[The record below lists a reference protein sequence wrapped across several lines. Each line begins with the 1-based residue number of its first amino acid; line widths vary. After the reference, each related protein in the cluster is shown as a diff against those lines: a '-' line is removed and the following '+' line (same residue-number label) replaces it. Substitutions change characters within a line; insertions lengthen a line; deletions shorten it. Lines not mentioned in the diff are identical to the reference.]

1 MSVVYD
7 RSKIISLD
15 DESFRSELLGIASK
29 IDDVIPLGRGD
40 PDFHTPKHI
49 VEAAK
54 KALDENKH
62 HYTPPNGLPELR
74 NAISK
79 NFKEKYNLDY
89 NINEIV
95 VTAGVQESI
104 ALAMLS
110 LLERDDEVLITSPRF
125 TTYDLTVRMCN
136 AIPVPIPTYEKNNFA
151 LMPDIIEQKIT
162 NKTKLIVLVSPN
174 NPTGAVTP
182 PENIKKIADIAIK
195 HNLIVIAD
203 EIYADLIYENHEH
216 LSIGTLENMKERTL
230 TLNGFSKT
238 YAMTGWRIGYI
249 AGPEDIAV
257 KMSEIR
263 HSLSINS
270 CTFSQYGALA
280 ALEGPQEEIIKMKEE
295 YNLRRKFCMR
305 ALDEIGFTYGDPGG
319 AFYIYTNVSKSGLSA
334 SNFCK
339 KLLEN
344 TGVLLFPGTLFGDEE
359 DKYIRLSY
367 LQPIEKIQESMKR
380 IKGFINEHK

>member
-1 MSVVYD
+1 MTIIFD
-7 RSKIISLD
+7 KSKKISLD

-29 IDDVIPLGRGD
+29 MEDVIPLGRGD

-54 KALDENKH
+54 RALDDNKH
-62 HYTPPNGLPELR
+62 HYTPPNGLPELII
-74 NAISK
+74 AISK
-79 NFKEKYNLDY
+79 NLQEKYNLTYDE
-89 NINEIV
+89 NEIV

-110 LLERDDEVLITSPRF
+110 LLEAGDEVLITSPRF
-125 TTYDLTVRMCN
+125 TTYDLNVRMCN
-136 AIPVPIPTYEKNNFA
+136 AKPIPIPTYEKNNFS
-151 LMPDIIEQKIT
+151 LMPNIIEEKI
-162 NKTKLIVLVSPN
+162 NDKTKLIVLVSPN

-182 PENIKKIADIAIK
+182 PENIKKIAEIAIK

-216 LSIGTLENMKERTL
+216 LSIGTIENMKERTL

-238 YAMTGWRIGYI
+238 YAMTGWRIGYV
-249 AGPEDIAV
+249 AGPQDIIN

-270 CTFSQYGALA
+270 CTYSQIGALA
-280 ALEGPQEEIIKMKEE
+280 ALEGPQDEIIKMKDE
-295 YNLRRKFCMR
+295 YNIRRKFCMK
-305 ALDEIGFTYGDPGG
+305 ALDDIGFSYGDPGG
-319 AFYIYTNVSKSGLSA
+319 AFYIYTNVSNSGLAA
-334 SNFCK
+334 SDFCK
-339 KLLEN
+339 KLLEK

-367 LQPIEKIQESMKR
+367 LQPINKIQESMNR
-380 IKGFINEHK
+380 IKKFINE

>member
-29 IDDVIPLGRGD
+29 MDDVIPLGRGD

-79 NFKEKYNLDY
+79 NFKKKYSLDY
-89 NINEIV
+89 NIDEIV

-249 AGPEDIAV
+249 AGPKDIAV

>member
-1 MSVVYD
+1 MTIIFD
-7 RSKIISLD
+7 RSKKISLD
-15 DESFRSELLGIASK
+15 DESFRSELLSIASK

-79 NFKEKYNLDY
+79 NFKEQYSLDY
-89 NINEIV
+89 NIDEIV

-104 ALAMLS
+104 AFAMLS

>member
-1 MSVVYD
+1 MSIAFD

-15 DESFRSELLGIASK
+15 DESFTSELLGIASK
-29 IDDVIPLGRGD
+29 MDDVIPLGRGD

-54 KALDENKH
+54 KALDDNKH
-62 HYTPPNGLPELR
+62 HYTPPSGLPELR

-89 NINEIV
+89 NIDEIV

-295 YNLRRKFCMR
+295 YNLRRKFCMS

-344 TGVLLFPGTLFGDEE
+344 TGVLLFPGTLFGDKE

>member
-1 MSVVYD
+1 
-7 RSKIISLD
+7 
-15 DESFRSELLGIASK
+15 
-29 IDDVIPLGRGD
+29 
-40 PDFHTPKHI
+40 
-49 VEAAK
+49 
-54 KALDENKH
+54 
-62 HYTPPNGLPELR
+62 
-74 NAISK
+74 
-79 NFKEKYNLDY
+79 
-89 NINEIV
+89 
-95 VTAGVQESI
+95 
-104 ALAMLS
+104 
-110 LLERDDEVLITSPRF
+110 
-125 TTYDLTVRMCN
+125 
-136 AIPVPIPTYEKNNFA
+136 
-151 LMPDIIEQKIT
+151 MPDIIEQKIT

>member
-1 MSVVYD
+1 MSIVFD
-7 RSKIISLD
+7 KSKKISLD

-29 IDDVIPLGRGD
+29 MDDVIPLGRGD
-40 PDFHTPKHI
+40 PDFHTPIHI

-62 HYTPPNGLPELR
+62 HYTPPTGLPELR

-79 NFKEKYNLDY
+79 NFKNKYNLNY
-89 NINEIV
+89 NENEII

-104 ALAMLS
+104 SLAMLS
-110 LLERDDEVLITSPRF
+110 LLNEDDEVLITSPRF
-125 TTYDLTVRMCN
+125 TTYDLTVRMCK
-136 AIPVPIPTYEKNNFA
+136 AKPIPIPTYEENNFA
-151 LMPDIIEQKIT
+151 LMPDIIENKIN

-182 PENIKKIADIAIK
+182 PENIKKIAKIAIK
-195 HNLIVIAD
+195 YDLIVIAD

-216 LSIGTLENMKERTL
+216 LSIGSLENMKERTL

-249 AGPEDIAV
+249 AGPQDIV
-257 KMSEIR
+257 TKMTEVR
-263 HSLSINS
+263 HALSINS

-280 ALEGPQEEIIKMKEE
+280 ALEGPQEAVQKMKEE
-295 YNLRRKFCMR
+295 YDLRRKFCMK
-305 ALDEIGFTYGDPGG
+305 ALDDIGFTYGDPGG
-319 AFYIYTNVSKSGLSA
+319 AFYIYTNVTNSGLTA
-334 SNFCK
+334 SHFCK
-339 KLLEN
+339 NLLQK
-344 TGVLLFPGTLFGDEE
+344 TGVLLFPGTLFGDTE

-367 LQPIEKIQESMKR
+367 LQPIDKIEESMNR
-380 IKGFINEHK
+380 IRRFLKL

>member
-29 IDDVIPLGRGD
+29 MDEVIPLGRGD

-79 NFKEKYNLDY
+79 NFKEKYSLDY
-89 NINEIV
+89 NIDEIV

-380 IKGFINEHK
+380 IKGFINEYK

>member
-1 MSVVYD
+1 MSIVFNK
-7 RSKIISLD
+7 SKILSLD
-15 DESFRSELLGIASK
+15 DESFRSELLNIASK
-29 IDDVIPLGRGD
+29 IKDVIPLGRGD

-62 HYTPPNGLPELR
+62 HYTSPNGLPELR
-74 NAISK
+74 NAISE
-79 NFKEKYNLDY
+79 NFKEKYSLNY
-89 NINEIV
+89 KENEII

-104 ALAMLS
+104 TLAMLS
-110 LLERDDEVLITSPRF
+110 LLETDDEVLITSPRF

-136 AIPVPIPTYEKNNFA
+136 AKPIPVPTYEDDNFA
-151 LMPDIIEQKIT
+151 LMPDTIEKKI
-162 NKTKLIVLVSPN
+162 NSKTKLIVLVSPN

-182 PENIKKIADIAIK
+182 PENIKKIAEIAIK
-195 HNLIVIAD
+195 YNLIVIAD

-216 LSIGTLENMKERTL
+216 LPIGTLKNMKERTL

-249 AGPEDIAV
+249 AGPEDMV
-257 KMSEIR
+257 NKMSEIR

-280 ALEGPQEEIIKMKEE
+280 ALEGPQDDFFKMKEE
-295 YNLRRKFCMR
+295 YNIRRKYCME
-305 ALDEIGFTYGDPGG
+305 ALNDIGFSYGDPGG
-319 AFYIYTNVSKSGLSA
+319 AFYIYTNVSSSGLAA

-344 TGVLLFPGTLFGDEE
+344 TGVLLFPGTLFGDVE

-367 LQPIEKIQESMKR
+367 LQPINKIEESMKR
-380 IKGFINEHK
+380 IKKFINL

>member
-29 IDDVIPLGRGD
+29 MDDVIPLGRGD

-79 NFKEKYNLDY
+79 NFKEKYSLDY
-89 NINEIV
+89 NIDEIV

-380 IKGFINEHK
+380 IKGFINEYK

>member
-29 IDDVIPLGRGD
+29 MDDVIPLGRGD

-62 HYTPPNGLPELR
+62 HYTPPSGLPELR

-89 NINEIV
+89 NIDEIV

-319 AFYIYTNVSKSGLSA
+319 AFYIYTNVSKSGLNA

>member
-1 MSVVYD
+1 M
-7 RSKIISLD
+7 
-15 DESFRSELLGIASK
+15 
-29 IDDVIPLGRGD
+29 DDVIPLGRGD

-49 VEAAK
+49 VEAA

-79 NFKEKYNLDY
+79 NFKEKYSLDY
-89 NINEIV
+89 NIDEIV

-136 AIPVPIPTYEKNNFA
+136 ATPVPIPTYEKNNFA

-339 KLLEN
+339 KLLEKHWR
-344 TGVLLFPGTLFGDEE
+344 P
-359 DKYIRLSY
+359 
-367 LQPIEKIQESMKR
+367 PISRDI
-380 IKGFINEHK
+380 IW

>member
-1 MSVVYD
+1 MSIVFNK
-7 RSKIISLD
+7 SKILSLD
-15 DESFRSELLGIASK
+15 DESFRSELLNIASK
-29 IDDVIPLGRGD
+29 IKDVIPLGRGD

-62 HYTPPNGLPELR
+62 HYTSPNGLPELR
-74 NAISK
+74 NAISE
-79 NFKEKYNLDY
+79 NFKDKYSLNY
-89 NINEIV
+89 KENEII

-104 ALAMLS
+104 TLAMLS
-110 LLERDDEVLITSPRF
+110 LLETDDEVLITSPRF

-136 AIPVPIPTYEKNNFA
+136 AKPIPVPTYEDDNFA
-151 LMPDIIEQKIT
+151 LMPDTIEKKI
-162 NKTKLIVLVSPN
+162 NSKTKLIVLISPN

-182 PENIKKIADIAIK
+182 PENIKKIAEIAIK
-195 HNLIVIAD
+195 YNLIVIAD

-216 LSIGTLENMKERTL
+216 LSIGTLKNMKERTL

-249 AGPEDIAV
+249 AGPEDIV
-257 KMSEIR
+257 NKMSEIR

-280 ALEGPQEEIIKMKEE
+280 ALEGPQDDFFKMKEE
-295 YNLRRKFCMR
+295 YNIRRKYCME
-305 ALDEIGFTYGDPGG
+305 ALNDIGFSYGDPGG
-319 AFYIYTNVSKSGLSA
+319 AFYIYTNVSSSGLAA

-344 TGVLLFPGTLFGDEE
+344 TGVLLFPGTLFGDVE

-367 LQPIEKIQESMKR
+367 LQPINKIEESMKR
-380 IKGFINEHK
+380 IKKFIDL

>member
-29 IDDVIPLGRGD
+29 MDDVIPLGRGD

-49 VEAAK
+49 AEAAK
-54 KALDENKH
+54 QALDENKH
-62 HYTPPNGLPELR
+62 HYTPPSGLPELR

-89 NINEIV
+89 NIDEIV

-162 NKTKLIVLVSPN
+162 DKTKLIVLVSPN

-195 HNLIVIAD
+195 NNLIVIAD

-295 YNLRRKFCMR
+295 YNLRRKFCMS
-305 ALDEIGFTYGDPGG
+305 ALDEIGFTYGDPGR

-344 TGVLLFPGTLFGDEE
+344 TGVLLFPGTLFGDKE

>member
-1 MSVVYD
+1 MSVVHD

-15 DESFRSELLGIASK
+15 DESFRSELLGIAAK
-29 IDDVIPLGRGD
+29 MDDVIPLGRGD

-62 HYTPPNGLPELR
+62 HYTPPSGLPELR

-89 NINEIV
+89 NIDEIV

-295 YNLRRKFCMR
+295 YNLRRKFCMK

>member
-1 MSVVYD
+1 MSIAFD

-29 IDDVIPLGRGD
+29 MDDVIPLGRGD

-62 HYTPPNGLPELR
+62 HYTPPSGLPELR

-89 NINEIV
+89 NIDEIV

-216 LSIGTLENMKERTL
+216 LSIGTLANMKERTL

-295 YNLRRKFCMR
+295 YNLRRKFCMS

-344 TGVLLFPGTLFGDEE
+344 TGVLLFPGTLFGDKE

>member
-29 IDDVIPLGRGD
+29 MDDVIPLGRGD

-79 NFKEKYNLDY
+79 NFKEKYSLDY
-89 NINEIV
+89 NIDEIV

-162 NKTKLIVLVSPN
+162 SKTKLIVLVSPN

-367 LQPIEKIQESMKR
+367 LQTIEKIQESMKR

>member
-1 MSVVYD
+1 MTIIFD
-7 RSKIISLD
+7 KSKKISLD
-15 DESFRSELLGIASK
+15 DESFRSELLSIASK

-49 VEAAK
+49 VDAAK
-54 KALDENKH
+54 KALDDNKH
-62 HYTPPNGLPELR
+62 HYTSPNGLPELR
-74 NAISK
+74 VAISK
-79 NFKEKYNLDY
+79 NLLKKYNLNY
-89 NINEIV
+89 SENEIV

-110 LLERDDEVLITSPRF
+110 LLETGDEVLITSPRF
-125 TTYDLTVRMCN
+125 TTYDLNVRMCN
-136 AIPVPIPTYEKNNFA
+136 AKPIPIPTYEKNNFS

>member
-29 IDDVIPLGRGD
+29 MDDVIPLGRGD

-79 NFKEKYNLDY
+79 NFKEKYSLDY
-89 NINEIV
+89 NIDEIV

-136 AIPVPIPTYEKNNFA
+136 ANQYHSYLEKNNFA

-162 NKTKLIVLVSPN
+162 NKTKIIVLVSPN

-305 ALDEIGFTYGDPGG
+305 TLDEIGFTYGDPGG

>member
-1 MSVVYD
+1 MSIVFNK
-7 RSKIISLD
+7 SKILSLD
-15 DESFRSELLGIASK
+15 DESFRSELLNIASK
-29 IDDVIPLGRGD
+29 IKDVIPLGRGD

-62 HYTPPNGLPELR
+62 HYTSPNGLPELR
-74 NAISK
+74 NAISE
-79 NFKEKYNLDY
+79 NFKEKYSLNY
-89 NINEIV
+89 KENEII

-104 ALAMLS
+104 TLAMLS
-110 LLERDDEVLITSPRF
+110 LLETDDEVLITSPRF

-136 AIPVPIPTYEKNNFA
+136 AKPIPVPTYEDDNFA
-151 LMPDIIEQKIT
+151 LMPDTIEKKI
-162 NKTKLIVLVSPN
+162 NSKTKLIVLVSPN

-182 PENIKKIADIAIK
+182 PENIKKIAEIAIK
-195 HNLIVIAD
+195 YNLIVIAD

-216 LSIGTLENMKERTL
+216 LSIGTLKNMKERTL

-249 AGPEDIAV
+249 AGPEDIV
-257 KMSEIR
+257 NKMSEIR

-280 ALEGPQEEIIKMKEE
+280 ALEGPQDDFFKMKEE
-295 YNLRRKFCMR
+295 YNIRRKYCME
-305 ALDEIGFTYGDPGG
+305 ALNDIGFSYGDPGG
-319 AFYIYTNVSKSGLSA
+319 AFYIYTNVSSSGLAA

-344 TGVLLFPGTLFGDEE
+344 TGVLLFPGTLFGDVE

-367 LQPIEKIQESMKR
+367 LQPINKIEESMKR
-380 IKGFINEHK
+380 IKKFINL

>member
-29 IDDVIPLGRGD
+29 MDDVIPLGRGD

-79 NFKEKYNLDY
+79 NFKEKYSLDY
-89 NINEIV
+89 NIDEIV

-162 NKTKLIVLVSPN
+162 SKTKLIVLVSPN